1 MTAPLQQDEGVG
13 LTQSEAAGNIS
24 ASGEAE
30 GKHAFRVLPARLAG
44 LLLVVEWALMVLAV
58 ALWVSSKSYHPWM
71 NAGSGLLAGSWAAR
85 WVRTGQVTRPTPI
98 DLPLVLFLLSALVG
112 LWAAPDQAEAL
123 LRLYLFL
130 AAAGLFYALANSDAG
145 ALTAFS
151 TGFLL
156 FAAVFAL
163 YFASQHNWADQP
175 AKFAAIGGM
184 GLRLNQLV
192 PDLGLYKP
200 HPNVAA
206 GILAVSVPV
215 AVMRWIDAVQSRVS
229 KSVSESAGSGGLSR
243 PETAEAVTT
252 SASLLGFGIC
262 LGVILFGLIMTESR
276 ASWLALAG
284 ALGLVMW
291 WRLAK
296 QLAVVSRQ
304 PSVISIFWAGVGI
317 AVVAV
322 VVTVVAR
329 PELVTAAFG
338 KLPGPNSAVS
348 RMEIYGQVWRLAQD
362 TPFTG
367 GGLAAFPAL
376 YSTYILDIPVLF
388 LTHAHNAYLNLLVEQ
403 GWPGLIGYA
412 GLLVVAGWAASRNI
426 RQGDER
432 YRAFALA
439 GALGLAVVA
448 IQGLADATLVAS
460 RAIPVL
466 LVPAGLALAGKSKGS
481 NFKSSNFKLQNANPQ
496 KENFKGGVGRGAWGV
511 GISTLALIALA
522 AFTWRSWLAA
532 WHANL
537 GTITHDR
544 IELAGWSTGE
554 WDDGSR
560 ASLYAQAEPEF
571 RRALELDPLNRTANH
586 RLGIAAGLKRDFAG
600 AADYLQRAY
609 EADPGHRGILKA
621 LGYTYVWL
629 GEYDRAKPLL
639 ATIPEAR
646 GELAVYVWWWGTQGR
661 DDLSKRAQ
669 TMVERLGE

>member
-1 MTAPLQQDEGVG
+1 MERSGV
-13 LTQSEAAGNIS
+13 A
-24 ASGEAE
+24 ASGAE
-30 GKHAFRVLPARLAG
+30 RVLPRWLDRALLVSEWG
-44 LLLVVEWALMVLAV
+44 LLLAAVGLWASAR
-58 ALWVSSKSYHPWM
+58 AYHPWM
-71 NAGSGLLAGSWAAR
+71 NAGSGLLVGSWAAR
-85 WVRTGQVTRPTPI
+85 WARTGQVTRPTPI
-98 DLPLVLFLLSALVG
+98 DFPLVLFLLSALVG
-112 LWAAPDQAEAL
+112 LWVAPDQAEAL
-123 LRLYLFL
+123 VRLYLFL
-130 AAAGLFYALANSDAG
+130 AAAGLFYALANSDFG
-145 ALTAFS
+145 SLTGFS
-151 TGFLL
+151 TGLLL

-184 GLRLNQLV
+184 GLWLNQLV

-200 HPNVAA
+200 HPNVVAS
-206 GILAVSVPV
+206 ILAVSAPV
-215 AVMRWIDAVQSRVS
+215 AVMRLVDAIKARVS
-229 KSVSESAGSGGLSR
+229 APNSRKRPNFITGLLGFG
-243 PETAEAVTT
+243 P
-252 SASLLGFGIC
+252 LGFGIC
-262 LGVILFGLIMTESR
+262 LAAILFGLVMTESR

-284 ALGLVMW
+284 ALGLVAW

-296 QLAVVSRQ
+296 KAEGRRMKAEGV
-304 PSVISIFWAGVGI
+304 FWGGVAI
-317 AVVAV
+317 AVIAAMVAV
-322 VVTVVAR
+322 IAR

-376 YSTYILDIPVLF
+376 YSTYILDIPFLF

-403 GWPGLIGYA
+403 GWPGLIGYV
-412 GLLVVAGWAASRNI
+412 GLLVAAGWAASRNI
-426 RQGDER
+426 RQTDER

-448 IQGLADATLVAS
+448 IQSLADATLVAS
-460 RAIPVL
+460 RAIPVM
-466 LVPAGLALAGKSKGS
+466 LVPAGLALAGQTSNSQSSNAKGS
-481 NFKSSNFKLQNANPQ
+481 NPQ
-496 KENFKGGVGRGAWGV
+496 RSKPILKFDIWIFGVA
-511 GISTLALIALA
+511 ILAMVVIA

-537 GTITHDR
+537 GIITHDR
-544 IELAGWSTGE
+544 IQLAGWPTGG
-554 WDDGSR
+554 WNDGSN

-600 AADYLQRAY
+600 AADHLQRAY
-609 EADPGHRGILKA
+609 EADPGHRGIVKA

-639 ATIPEAR
+639 ASIPEAR
-646 GELAVYVWWWGTQGR
+646 GELEVYVWWWGTQGR
-661 DDLSKRAQ
+661 EDLSKRAQ
-669 TMVERLGE
+669 TMVKRMGD

>member
-1 MTAPLQQDEGVG
+1 MVRRILILFEWVF
-13 LTQSEAAGNIS
+13 L
-24 ASGEAE
+24 
-30 GKHAFRVLPARLAG
+30 LA
-44 LLLVVEWALMVLAV
+44 AV
-58 ALWVSSKSYHPWM
+58 ALWGASKTYSPWM
-71 NAGSGLLAGSWAAR
+71 SAGSGLLVGSWAAR

-98 DLPLVLFLLSALVG
+98 DFPLVLFLLSALAG

-123 LRLYLFL
+123 VRLYLFL
-130 AAAGLFYALANSDAG
+130 AAVGLFYALANSDVG
-145 ALTAFS
+145 SLTGFS
-151 TGFLL
+151 TGLLL
-156 FAAVFAL
+156 FAAVSAL

-200 HPNVAA
+200 HPNVA
-206 GILAVSVPV
+206 GSILAVSVPV
-215 AVMRWIDAVQSRVS
+215 AVMRLVDAIKARVS
-229 KSVSESAGSGGLSR
+229 APNFRMRLNVIG
-243 PETAEAVTT
+243 P
-252 SASLLGFGIC
+252 LLGFGLC
-262 LGVILFGLIMTESR
+262 LGVILFGLAMTESR
-276 ASWLALAG
+276 ASWAALAG
-284 ALGLVMW
+284 ALGLVVW
-291 WRLAK
+291 WRLAQK
-296 QLAVVSRQ
+296 AEGRKIKAEGVFWGGVALAVIVAM
-304 PSVISIFWAGVGI
+304 AGVI
-317 AVVAV
+317 
-322 VVTVVAR
+322 AR

-362 TPFTG
+362 APFTG

-376 YSTYILDIPVLF
+376 YSTYILGTPFLF

-403 GWPGLIGYA
+403 GWPGLIGYV
-412 GLLVVAGWAASRNI
+412 GLLVAAGWAAARNI
-426 RQGDER
+426 RQADER
-432 YRAFALA
+432 YRAFAVA

-481 NFKSSNFKLQNANPQ
+481 NIEPRNVNPQ
-496 KENFKGGVGRGAWGV
+496 IANLNGGAGRGWLGV

-537 GTITHDR
+537 GTVTHDR
-544 IELAGWSTGE
+544 IQLAGWPTGR
-554 WDDGSR
+554 WDDGSS

-571 RRALELDPLNRTANH
+571 RRALELDRLNRTANH
-586 RLGIAAGLKRDFAG
+586 RLGIAAGLKRDFTG
-600 AADYLQRAY
+600 AADHLQRSY
-609 EADPGHRGILKA
+609 EADPGHRGIIKA
-621 LGYTYVWL
+621 LGYTDVWL
-629 GEYDRAKPLL
+629 GEYGRAKPLL

-669 TMVERLGE
+669 MMVEMMGD